1 VSSGYPRLSMHTV
14 HLGDDA
20 YVIAISGV
28 LSADSVGLTGIWLAK
43 AMAESGRV
51 LVDVSGLG
59 AASAP
64 AVQVFPSV
72 LARAGGWPYAQLVLF
87 GAGPALTRTFKALRV
102 PLTVP
107 LAPDETAARMLLDRR
122 PPVVLRTV
130 DLEHAASSARRA
142 RLFVSAACDDWQLD
156 MIRDD
161 AMVVGRSSSQTPCCT
176 RAPPVGWRC
185 AVGNTD

>member
-1 VSSGYPRLSMHTV
+1 L
-14 HLGDDA
+14 
-20 YVIAISGV
+20 
-28 LSADSVGLTGIWLAK
+28 
-43 AMAESGRV
+43 E
-51 LVDVSGLG
+51 
-59 AASAP
+59 
-64 AVQVFPSV
+64 
-72 LARAGGWPYAQLVLF
+72 
-87 GAGPALTRTFKALRV
+87 ALRV